1 MATRNLIQVRR
12 GYSMTYSGDQIG
24 STPLANIWTAG
35 IQLAEGEIGYEID
48 TGKFKI
54 GKWDPVSDA
63 LTTWANLDYAGG
75 ENYIPGSGIGI
86 NPNSSGPDT
95 LYSILMNAD
104 DDTNITIVTDD
115 IANIITGATGTYHKI
130 GLADNL
136 TNIND
141 ITISGAL
148 TADTGHL
155 GDIYVG
161 NDVTV
166 TGNLTVNGETIS
178 FNSATITLINLSA
191 TSGNFSN
198 DLTVGGVDVSL
209 VGHGHDWSEITDFC
223 EGVGSCVNTEMA
235 GVNGVA
241 LTYDNIILNIGLTGE
256 ALAQHQI
263 NTDGIIVRTG
273 TATYDTRTLIPG
285 SNIEITNGNGVADNP
300 NIGLV
305 SDVSGLNSLT
315 VGNISIGNN
324 TISRND
330 SGGDITIGDAND
342 NVKISGT
349 LYLNGTQITA
359 TAAEINYLDIAS
371 VGTAEANKALVLN
384 ASSGISG
391 IDTLTANTLNAN
403 TSITINSKAVA
414 TQEYVDAVKQG
425 LDVKDSVRVLNNNTN
440 NVLTNSGAGTS
451 QLLIDTVNSNVV
463 DGVTLV
469 LNDRILVNLSSINGK
484 WNGIYY
490 LKTLATP
497 TTKAILERSADA
509 DEINVN
515 ITPGLYTFVT
525 EGTYA
530 DSGWILTTDWE
541 ASSPPVLNT
550 NILSF
555 TQFSG
560 AGQIIAGSGLAKDG
574 NTINI
579 GLSNT
584 LTIGADT
591 IDLATINPTDN
602 TSVNPVSTIITAVT
616 RDSYGRVTGI
626 SSGSSSNLTAGKAN
640 DLVGGQAGS
649 LPYQDGANSTTFLD
663 LGDPGKFL
671 RVGIADA
678 PEWHTLTYSDISNTP
693 TIGSGLLSLAVSG
706 SGLNV
711 TASSGPNNFNANATD
726 NKTLTISIN
735 ATHTNTNNYIVSRDS
750 NGDFQAGEISGTLFR
765 GPLVGN
771 VTGNLNGVATD
782 ADQIYVHVRDFQ
794 TGDNGKFYITYTDTN
809 IGETYSDI
817 IVETGLFWHP
827 ASGALFAPYFSGN
840 GSLLTNLNAS
850 AITSGT
856 ISIDRLPDIPN
867 TGLVNSSITLGTTSV
882 SLGGTAVGL
891 SGLTYI
897 SGTSIATPTTLY
909 SCVIDGGAP

>member
-241 LTYDNIILNIGLTGE
+241 LTYDNTILNIGLTGE

-273 TATYDTRTLIPG
+273 TATYNTRTLIPG

-330 SGGDITIGDAND
+330 SGGDLTIGDAND
-342 NVKISGT
+342 NVKISG
-349 LYLNGTQITA
+349 
-359 TAAEINYLDIAS
+359 
-371 VGTAEANKALVLN
+371 AL
-384 ASSGISG
+384 
-391 IDTLTANTLNAN
+391 
-403 TSITINSKAVA
+403 
-414 TQEYVDAVKQG
+414 
-425 LDVKDSVRVLNNNTN
+425 
-440 NVLTNSGAGTS
+440 
-451 QLLIDTVNSNVV
+451 
-463 DGVTLV
+463 
-469 LNDRILVNLSSINGK
+469 
-484 WNGIYY
+484 
-490 LKTLATP
+490 
-497 TTKAILERSADA
+497 
-509 DEINVN
+509 
-515 ITPGLYTFVT
+515 
-525 EGTYA
+525 
-530 DSGWILTTDWE
+530 
-541 ASSPPVLNT
+541 
-550 NILSF
+550 
-555 TQFSG
+555 
-560 AGQIIAGSGLAKDG
+560 
-574 NTINI
+574 
-579 GLSNT
+579 
-584 LTIGADT
+584 
-591 IDLATINPTDN
+591 
-602 TSVNPVSTIITAVT
+602 
-616 RDSYGRVTGI
+616 
-626 SSGSSSNLTAGKAN
+626 
-640 DLVGGQAGS
+640 
-649 LPYQDGANSTTFLD
+649 
-663 LGDPGKFL
+663 
-671 RVGIADA
+671 
-678 PEWHTLTYSDISNTP
+678 
-693 TIGSGLLSLAVSG
+693 
-706 SGLNV
+706 
-711 TASSGPNNFNANATD
+711 
-726 NKTLTISIN
+726 
-735 ATHTNTNNYIVSRDS
+735 
-750 NGDFQAGEISGTLFR
+750 
-765 GPLVGN
+765 
-771 VTGNLNGVATD
+771 
-782 ADQIYVHVRDFQ
+782 
-794 TGDNGKFYITYTDTN
+794 
-809 IGETYSDI
+809 
-817 IVETGLFWHP
+817 
-827 ASGALFAPYFSGN
+827 
-840 GSLLTNLNAS
+840 
-850 AITSGT
+850 
-856 ISIDRLPDIPN
+856 
-867 TGLVNSSITLGTTSV
+867 
-882 SLGGTAVGL
+882 
-891 SGLTYI
+891 
-897 SGTSIATPTTLY
+897 
-909 SCVIDGGAP
+909 